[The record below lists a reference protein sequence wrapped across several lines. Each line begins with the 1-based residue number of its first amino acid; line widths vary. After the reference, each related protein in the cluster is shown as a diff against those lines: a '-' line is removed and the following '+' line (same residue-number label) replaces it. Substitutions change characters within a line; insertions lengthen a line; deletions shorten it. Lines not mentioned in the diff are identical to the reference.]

1 MDVAKRSVVSAVIVR
16 RSFSLGTPSV
26 DALEITPDRF
36 SLIEK
41 IDQSEPLFWNE
52 MVTGMVVPFSRLM
65 LPSSVPL
72 FMVMERL
79 LQDVFLKSSKEFL
92 LAKVFSSFSSV

>member
-1 MDVAKRSVVSAVIVR
+1 
-16 RSFSLGTPSV
+16 
-26 DALEITPDRF
+26 
-36 SLIEK
+36 
-41 IDQSEPLFWNE
+41 
-52 MVTGMVVPFSRLM
+52 M

-92 LAKVFSSFSSV
+92 RAKFFRSFSSVRTSTCWENNCMAAFVFPSLSSLKSLSAVSLRPDVA